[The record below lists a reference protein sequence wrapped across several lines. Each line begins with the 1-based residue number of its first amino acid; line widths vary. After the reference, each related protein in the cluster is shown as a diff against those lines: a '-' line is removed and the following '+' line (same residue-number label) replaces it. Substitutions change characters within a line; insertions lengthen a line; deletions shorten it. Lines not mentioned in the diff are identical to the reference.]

1 MRPGA
6 RSGYTDRRNRSGDGR
21 SRLQL
26 PMQDK
31 DITPEGGCGCA
42 KTRNGRDMLSADRQR
57 PFRDKTCVSRQGPG
71 GYRNGCCCIVKEMG
85 TKPVKSSTA
94 HAVQKRRS
102 RLVAMMITPTAT
114 ISARVGTRLTRKPPS
129 GAASTP
135 PITRP
140 RAASRSDEPRLRMN
154 TAEID
159 AVTR

>member
-1 MRPGA
+1 RATRPPAGPSAWAGSGKSTEPCRADGRDGSTMGSAMRPGA

-102 RLVAMMITPTAT
+102 RLVAMMITPTA
-114 ISARVGTRLTRKPPS
+114 
-129 GAASTP
+129 
-135 PITRP
+135 
-140 RAASRSDEPRLRMN
+140 
-154 TAEID
+154 
-159 AVTR
+159 